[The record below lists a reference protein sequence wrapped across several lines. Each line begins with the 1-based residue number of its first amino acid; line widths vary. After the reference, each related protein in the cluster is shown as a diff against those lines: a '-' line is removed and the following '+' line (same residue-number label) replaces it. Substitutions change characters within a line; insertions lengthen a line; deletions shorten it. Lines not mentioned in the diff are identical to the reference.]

1 MRILITTDLY
11 IPTVNGVVTSV
22 INLKSQLEK
31 RGNEVKI
38 LTLSQTHR
46 SYVDGDV
53 TYLASVNAD
62 KVYDKVRIAVPFYSP
77 LVKKLEKWQPE
88 IIHSQNE
95 FSTYIVAQYLS
106 LKHDIPLIHTY
117 HSVYEDYVHYVLPG
131 EKLGKKLVSYLTKF
145 FVYRT
150 AIVIAPTQKVKNIL
164 QGYGVKPE
172 VVVIPTG
179 IDISKFNSAATGHY
193 WKEQKKQE
201 LGITKDKLV
210 FLFAGRVAKEKNI
223 DEILMYLT
231 KIKRKDFVFAIVGD
245 GPYME
250 NVKKLVLEYNLQEI
264 VYFTGMVE
272 PENMPLYYTLGD
284 VFVSASTSETQ
295 GLTYIEALSAGLP
308 LLCKYDK
315 CLDGVVEQKM
325 NGFTFKSESE
335 FNKYFNYFCDNLE
348 NIPLHKKNALKS
360 AQKFSAEFFGEKAEE
375 AYMEVLNRK
384 NFMPKMH
391 LINSLLFNNDEQ

>member
-22 INLKSQLEK
+22 INLKDQLEK

-95 FSTYIVAQYLS
+95 FSTYVVAQYLS
-106 LKHDIPLIHTY
+106 FKHDIPLIHTY
-117 HSVYEDYVHYVLPG
+117 HSVYEDYVHYVLPT

-179 IDISKFNSAATGHY
+179 IDVSKFNSVATSNY

-201 LGITKDKLV
+201 LNIPKDKMV

-223 DEILMYLT
+223 DEILFYL
-231 KIKRKDFVFAIVGD
+231 KSIKRNDFVFAVVGG
-245 GPYME
+245 GPYMDE
-250 NVKKLVLEYNLQEI
+250 IKQLVQEYNLQDI
-264 VYFTGMVE
+264 VYFTGMIE

-284 VFVSASTSETQ
+284 VFISASTSETQ

-308 LLCKYDK
+308 LLCRYDK
-315 CLDGVVEQKM
+315 CLDGVVEQAI
-325 NGFTFKSESE
+325 NGFTFKSEQE
-335 FNKYFNYFCDNLE
+335 FSKHFNYFCDNLE
-348 NIPLHKKNALKS
+348 NISLYKKNALKS

-375 AYMEVLNRK
+375 AYLEVLNRK
-384 NFMPKMH
+384 NFMPK
-391 LINSLLFNNDEQ
+391 LSLLNSLRFNNDN